1 MNVKALGSRVSHGKR
16 GCGQRQWST
25 SRHRWLH
32 SSLALIAI
40 GLGSLA
46 TPALA
51 QMGGFGFGGQAVG
64 GISVDA
70 RGIVQDLDPQ
80 AREALAVARRQ
91 ALGEMA
97 AGSQSALRKVS
108 LARLIAA
115 VEQFAAGQQPLP
127 PEALLL
133 GGLERITHVFVDP
146 DGHDIILA
154 GPADA
159 AVVDAQGNLVG
170 AASGKP
176 LLQLEDFLVALRAIE
191 GARAGGMRCSID
203 PSPEG
208 VARLQQ
214 FLKNQKT
221 IGSDPEATLRSME
234 EVMGPQMVTVG
245 GVPTNSRFARV
256 LVAADYRL
264 KRIGM
269 GLEPSGVKGIP
280 SYLELVPPGTA
291 SAATLPRFW
300 LEASYDPIARDPD
313 ELAWQLSGRRMK
325 CLTETD
331 LFGKDG
337 AKRGAG
343 PTDKLAA
350 SWCAKMTD
358 HYDELAA
365 EQPVFAE
372 LANCVDLAV
381 VAALIHGRQLDQRA
395 GLDLSPLLDATRVSL
410 PAYEAPSTIPT
421 VASAIKKGSRWVVSA
436 SGGVQFQ
443 PWEFVAST
451 GESADVAAARAAALA
466 ARPTDGWCW
475 D

>member
-1 MNVKALGSRVSHGKR
+1 
-16 GCGQRQWST
+16 
-25 SRHRWLH
+25 
-32 SSLALIAI
+32 
-40 GLGSLA
+40 
-46 TPALA
+46 
-51 QMGGFGFGGQAVG
+51 MGGGFGGFGGQAVG
-64 GISVDA
+64 GISVDDS
-70 RGIVQDLDPQ
+70 GIVQDLDPQ

-245 GVPTNSRFARV
+245 GVPSNSRFARV
-256 LVAADYRL
+256 LVAADNAFFGVPEARRGMGAHFASVVLPTMVPPAIAMEWLYTGR
-264 KRIGM
+264 RIG
-269 GLEPSGVKGIP
+269 L
-280 SYLELVPPGTA
+280 
-291 SAATLPRFW
+291 
-300 LEASYDPIARDPD
+300 D
-313 ELAWQLSGRRMK
+313 E
-325 CLTETD
+325 
-331 LFGKDG
+331 
-337 AKRGAG
+337 
-343 PTDKLAA
+343 
-350 SWCAKMTD
+350 
-358 HYDELAA
+358 
-365 EQPVFAE
+365 AE
-372 LANCVDLAV
+372 LLADTIDAN
-381 VAALIHGRQLDQRA
+381 
-395 GLDLSPLLDATRVSL
+395 
-410 PAYEAPSTIPT
+410 
-421 VASAIKKGSRWVVSA
+421 
-436 SGGVQFQ
+436 
-443 PWEFVAST
+443 EFRCCCA
-451 GESADVAAARAAALA
+451 E
-466 ARPTDGWCW
+466 
-475 D
+475 